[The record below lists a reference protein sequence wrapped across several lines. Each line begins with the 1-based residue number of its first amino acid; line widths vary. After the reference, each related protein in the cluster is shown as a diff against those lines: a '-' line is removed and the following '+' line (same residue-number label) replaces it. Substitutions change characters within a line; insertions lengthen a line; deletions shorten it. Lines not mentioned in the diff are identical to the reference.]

1 MRRLA
6 RRTAAQYL
14 SGAALLL
21 ALGACLPLQSGGFGP
36 AALRDWPSV
45 LAQAQAD
52 ASARR
57 YTDADRLLAEFAQRY
72 PGTPEAQETSYWRAL
87 LRLDPLNQDASLPA
101 ATTSLDDY
109 LKGDG
114 PLAHRTEAETLRR
127 IAGQLDALKVA
138 IAAGAAAAPATPSTV
153 AAAPA
158 PSSDRT
164 AELKARDAE
173 IQRLKDELSKAN
185 DELERIKKRLTQP
198 TKPPA

>member
-1 MRRLA
+1 MRLTRRAAA
-6 RRTAAQYL
+6 RCL

-21 ALGACLPLQSGGFGP
+21 GLGACLPLQSGGLGP

-57 YTDADRLLAEFAQRY
+57 YADADRLLAEFAQRY
-72 PGTPEAQETSYWRAL
+72 PGTPEAQETSYWRAF
-87 LRLDPLNQDASLPA
+87 LRLDPQNQDGSLPA
-101 ATTSLDDY
+101 ATASLDEY

-114 PLAHRTEAETLRR
+114 PLAHRTEAEVLRR
-127 IAGQLDALKVA
+127 IAGRMDVLSRAVV
-138 IAAGAAAAPATPSTV
+138 AAGAPAPATPSPV
-153 AAAPA
+153 AVTAAPTT
-158 PSSDRT
+158 DRT
-164 AELKARDAE
+164 AEIKARDAE